1 MNRMLSLA
9 LCAAVLALAPMA
21 SQAADDAKPLTV
33 NKSTRT
39 GTVAGGAVEQVTA
52 TVSAIDL
59 TTRMVTLKTKEGEE
73 TIRVGE
79 DAKNLAQV
87 KVGDRVVVTVNV
99 GVVLSLQAPGSTAVA
114 PAAVVS
120 AGAAAPGEK
129 PAGDVRARITG
140 TVTIAAIDM
149 KTRVVTL
156 VGPEGRKFKVTAGKG
171 VAIDKVK
178 VGDKVFAEYEE
189 RFAIAVK
196 PAKAA
201 KK

>member
-1 MNRMLSLA
+1 MNRTLSLS
-9 LCAAVLALAPMA
+9 LCAAALALAPMA
-21 SQAADDAKPLTV
+21 TLADDAAKPLTV

-39 GTVAGGAVEQVTA
+39 GTVAGGAVEQVSA
-52 TVSAIDL
+52 TVTAIDL
-59 TTRMVTLKTKEGEE
+59 PTRMVTLKTKAGEE

-79 DAKNLAQV
+79 QAKNLAQV

-99 GVVLSLQAPGSTAVA
+99 GLVLSLQAPGSKPVA
-114 PAAVVS
+114 PAAAAT
-120 AGAAAPGEK
+120 AGVAAPGER
-129 PAGDVRARITG
+129 PSGDVRARITG
-140 TVTIAAIDM
+140 TVTIGAIDM

-156 VGPEGRKFKVTAGKG
+156 VTPEGRKFKVAAGPG

-178 VGDKVFAEYEE
+178 VGDQVFAEYEE

-196 PAKAA
+196 PAK

>member
-1 MNRMLSLA
+1 MNRTLSLS
-9 LCAAVLALAPMA
+9 LCAAALALAPMA
-21 SQAADDAKPLTV
+21 TLADDAAKPLTV

-39 GTVAGGAVEQVTA
+39 GTVAGGAVEQVSA
-52 TVSAIDL
+52 TVTAIDL
-59 TTRMVTLKTKEGEE
+59 PTRMVTLKTKAGEE

-79 DAKNLAQV
+79 QAKNLAQV

-99 GVVLSLQAPGSTAVA
+99 GLVLSLQAPGSAPVA
-114 PAAVVS
+114 PAAAAS
-120 AGAAAPGEK
+120 AGVAAPGER
-129 PAGDVRARITG
+129 PSGDVRARITG
-140 TVTIAAIDM
+140 TVTIGAIDM

-156 VGPEGRKFKVTAGKG
+156 VTPEGRKFKVTAGPG

-178 VGDKVFAEYEE
+178 VGDQVFAEYEE

-196 PAKAA
+196 PAK

>member
-1 MNRMLSLA
+1 MNRTLSLS
-9 LCAAVLALAPMA
+9 LCAALALAPMA
-21 SQAADDAKPLTV
+21 SLAADDAKPMTV
-33 NKSTRT
+33 SKSTRA

-52 TVSAIDL
+52 TVTAIDL
-59 TTRMVTLKTKEGEE
+59 PTRMVTLKTKSGEE

-79 DAKNLAQV
+79 EAKNLPQV

-99 GVVLSLQAPGSTAVA
+99 GLVLSLQAPGSKPVA
-114 PAAVVS
+114 PAVAAS
-120 AGAAAPGEK
+120 AGAAAPGER

-156 VGPEGRKFKVTAGKG
+156 VGPEGRKFKVTAGPG

-178 VGDKVFAEYEE
+178 VGDQVFAEYEE

-196 PAKAA
+196 PAK